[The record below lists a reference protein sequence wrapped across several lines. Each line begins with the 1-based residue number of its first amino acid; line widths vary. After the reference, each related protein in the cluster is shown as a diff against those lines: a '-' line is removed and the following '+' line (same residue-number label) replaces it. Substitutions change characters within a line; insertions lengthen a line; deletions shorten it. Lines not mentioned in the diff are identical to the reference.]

1 MLQNWL
7 ILLPELVLIS
17 FFPTAW
23 LINHYRENK
32 TAKTFFTLSK
42 LFLLASLLFT
52 IIFYNKSV
60 WPDLWQNSQYTTLFK
75 VATYLIGFVWF
86 YLSSKWFLNKDRS
99 SFKFYMSGMLC
110 ILLFGILLS
119 SQNFIIPIIIVP
131 TLCILTH
138 TLILQHWDEE
148 RVQKIAKLY
157 ASFAFIFCS
166 LLLIGCFILWH
177 EFRTLDYS
185 AIKQIL
191 ENRQPSVLI
200 YSAIIMIISS
210 LLFMMAAA
218 PFHFWYIGTISS
230 VILPI
235 CGFLTLIPPF
245 AYLSCLITL
254 MSEVFSPLLPNLH
267 PLIEYIALF
276 SIIIGA
282 LSTGG
287 QTNIRRLFAFSSTYN
302 LGVMLLGII
311 SFNSGAI
318 VTSFIYTIIYVMA
331 MTGIY
336 TAFLALKSKGD
347 YLSDLND
354 IQGLS
359 EAKPYVSAAIV
370 IFMISLIGIP
380 PLLGFWGRISL
391 FNTLI
396 LEERWAHVIILLVS
410 IVFMANAYLQV
421 IRTIYFEPRKNS
433 FDRTDKAIYL
443 CLLINLLLIFIS
455 ILNPAY
461 LLHDAQIA
469 LSGVN

>member
-7 ILLPELVLIS
+7 ILLPEFAIIS
-17 FFPTAW
+17 FFPAAW
-23 LINHYRENK
+23 IINHYRENK

-42 LFLLASLLFT
+42 ISLLASLLFT

-60 WPDLWQNSQYTTLFK
+60 WPDLWENSKYTTLFK
-75 VATYLIGFVWF
+75 IAIYIICFVWF

-99 SFKFYMSGMLC
+99 SFKFYTAGMLC

-131 TLCILTH
+131 SLCVLTH

-157 ASFAFIFCS
+157 KTFALIFCTI
-166 LLLIGCFILWH
+166 LIGGCFIIWN
-177 EFRTLDYS
+177 EFKSLDY
-185 AIKQIL
+185 ATIQQAL
-191 ENRQPSVLI
+191 EGHPPSLLI

-218 PFHFWYIGTISS
+218 PFHFWYIGTIST

-254 MSEVFSPLLPNLH
+254 MGEVFSPLQQNLYH
-267 PLIEYIALF
+267 LIEYIAIF
-276 SIIIGA
+276 SIIIGS
-282 LSTGG
+282 LSAGG

-311 SFNSGAI
+311 SFNSEAI
-318 VTSFIYTIIYVMA
+318 MASFIYTIIYVMA

-347 YLSDLND
+347 YLSELSEM
-354 IQGLS
+354 QGLS
-359 EAKPYVSAAIV
+359 ETKPYVSAAIV
-370 IFMISLIGIP
+370 IFMISLIGVP
-380 PLLGFWGRISL
+380 PLLGFWGRLSL
-391 FNTLI
+391 FNILI
-396 LEERWAHVIILLVS
+396 LEERWTHVIILLIS
-410 IVFMANAYLQV
+410 IIFMANAYLQI
-421 IRTIYFEPRKNS
+421 IRTIYFEPIKNS
-433 FDRTDKAIYL
+433 FDRTDKAIYI
-443 CLLINLLLIFIS
+443 CLFINLLLIFIS
-455 ILNPAY
+455 ILNPSY